1 VSVHLH
7 LLRDTVTDSPKVYD
21 VTKYLDDHPGGAE
34 VLLEQA
40 GQDATD
46 MFEDIGHSQDAR
58 LVLLSFIVMVF
69 NNRCLLCS
77 FRLRCHKLSRL
88 QAAVRCSST
97 LSNTERIAQVVL
109 VSNTIV

>member
-7 LLRDTVTDSPKVYD
+7 LLRDTVTDLPKVYD

-58 LVLLSFIVMVF
+58 LVLHTFIVMISKVGVF
-69 NNRCLLCS
+69 CVAFVCDATS
-77 FRLRCHKLSRL
+77 CHAFK
-88 QAAVRCSST
+88 QQCVAAV
-97 LSNTERIAQVVL
+97 L
-109 VSNTIV
+109 